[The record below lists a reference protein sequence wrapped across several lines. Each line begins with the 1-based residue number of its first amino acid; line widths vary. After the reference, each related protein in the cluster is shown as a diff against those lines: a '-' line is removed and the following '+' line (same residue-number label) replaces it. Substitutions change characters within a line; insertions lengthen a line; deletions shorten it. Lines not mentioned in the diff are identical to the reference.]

1 MNLRARASEAWGRV
15 MALFST
21 RQHDRDLAEDLETH
35 LELLTDEYVRRG
47 MDRQAA
53 RRAARLQFGTMSS
66 AMEAHRDARSARWIE
81 AAVKD
86 ARYAVRMLRK
96 QPGLACAVIL
106 TLGLGI
112 GVPTSVVS
120 LLDRFAFRTPVS
132 RDPGTFFRLALERSG
147 GRGVATLPLYLA
159 LRDEAQPIEDL
170 AAWST
175 FRLTAPLGLDDPTR
189 VDGLLVSCNLFQV
202 FGVAAPVA
210 GRLLTADDCASGAA
224 VAVMSEGTWTRRFGR
239 DPAII
244 GTSMIYGGL
253 PITVVG
259 VSAGPALQR
268 QATDPDADEISDL
281 WFPYSAKDSLK
292 SVGAFHES
300 PNWPWLELAGHRKV
314 GVSLAA
320 AEAEITALE
329 RQRNPKPSRETAL
342 RLTDGSRWAASTDDI
357 LGLYALALI
366 LPVVVLIMASVSVAA
381 LLLSRG
387 AARRR
392 EVAVRLALGASRGA
406 LVRMLFVES
415 LVVSGA
421 AALLALVIV
430 YNVPPFLVRF
440 FDGELMFGSI
450 DRLSPDWRVFMTLAV
465 CGVMA
470 GLLAGLAPA
479 LESLSP
485 RLAESLFGR
494 PRGGSRRGMSRTR
507 RVLVAVQIASGMV
520 LLVTAATFSRTGAR
534 VTTPGFETR
543 GVLVAEIPDQQK
555 RVSLS
560 TLADDVAALGGLDV
574 VAYTDA
580 LPVASR
586 ASAMRIRSSSLPQ
599 ELRPQTTA
607 ISPGYFEVFG
617 FRVLAGRGF
626 EKADGAVEESP
637 RPILRSRQFARRV
650 FGDENVLGRTFDTDW
665 PSKGSIVVVG
675 IAEDRLTGWAMVS
688 SALTDGSM
696 VYQRMAPTSK
706 SGYLVMRVRGETEPV
721 AERVRALL
729 RERTGMPMAVSTFNE
744 KLAEAV
750 TLVRQLQTMLIAL
763 GIVSLGLALIGVIG
777 SVSFDANQRRKE
789 FAIRLALGA
798 GPGQVRQQ
806 VVRSGLRAVHVGLA
820 VGLFGSW
827 GLLKFVESARL
838 LPLRSVAA
846 DPWPYAAVAVL
857 LLAIALATLLVVAYP
872 AGRRVPLVSLRVV

>member
-560 TLADDVAALGGLDV
+560 TLADDVAALDDLRRPGRGRLHGRPAGREPRERDADPV
-574 VAYTDA
+574 VEPPAGTETANDSHLA
-580 LPVASR
+580 WLLRGVRVSR
-586 ASAMRIRSSSLPQ
+586 AGRPWLREGGRRSGGEPASHPDVSPVRAARVRRRKRARPD
-599 ELRPQTTA
+599 LR
-607 ISPGYFEVFG
+607 Y
-617 FRVLAGRGF
+617 RLALERFDSRGRHCRRSIDRMGDGVIGPHRRLDGLS
-626 EKADGAVEESP
+626 ADGADVE
-637 RPILRSRQFARRV
+637 
-650 FGDENVLGRTFDTDW
+650 
-665 PSKGSIVVVG
+665 
-675 IAEDRLTGWAMVS
+675 
-688 SALTDGSM
+688 
-696 VYQRMAPTSK
+696 
-706 SGYLVMRVRGETEPV
+706 
-721 AERVRALL
+721 
-729 RERTGMPMAVSTFNE
+729 
-744 KLAEAV
+744 
-750 TLVRQLQTMLIAL
+750 
-763 GIVSLGLALIGVIG
+763 
-777 SVSFDANQRRKE
+777 
-789 FAIRLALGA
+789 
-798 GPGQVRQQ
+798 
-806 VVRSGLRAVHVGLA
+806 VGLS
-820 VGLFGSW
+820 GH
-827 GLLKFVESARL
+827 AR
-838 LPLRSVAA
+838 
-846 DPWPYAAVAVL
+846 
-857 LLAIALATLLVVAYP
+857 
-872 AGRRVPLVSLRVV
+872 AG